1 MSNCN
6 SRLRKAQYTCLML
19 VLPEKAKGWLTN
31 ILPTKD
37 LKIKLVWGLNPLAY
51 CSNGVDTCVFRSK
64 GPSSGKRD
72 NQYTWDWRENQ
83 TRPSAILYPDA
94 KTDEKTWDPLQGLYQ
109 CKEVGSRQAHN
120 SHTVLFGKSKVFLEF
135 ILWLFSKRCFN
146 LSQPVWLSWISALL
160 LRRPAIGSLRPR
172 VAPWQHSY
180 HCAVGVRKSHKGSC
194 PECRPPLYMGKSKV
208 NISLML
214 I

>member
-64 GPSSGKRD
+64 GPSSEEGD
-72 NQYTWDWRENQ
+72 NQYTWD
-83 TRPSAILYPDA
+83 
-94 KTDEKTWDPLQGLYQ
+94 
-109 CKEVGSRQAHN
+109 
-120 SHTVLFGKSKVFLEF
+120 
-135 ILWLFSKRCFN
+135 
-146 LSQPVWLSWISALL
+146 
-160 LRRPAIGSLRPR
+160 
-172 VAPWQHSY
+172 
-180 HCAVGVRKSHKGSC
+180 
-194 PECRPPLYMGKSKV
+194 
-208 NISLML
+208 
-214 I
+214 